1 LETVLSLVIPTRN
14 EAENVGKV
22 VERVAEAL
30 EDIPYELLFADD
42 SDDDTPQRIAQ
53 LAETDSHVRL
63 VRRPEETG
71 HVDTL
76 PATIVAALRQASG
89 SYIGVLDADLSHPPE
104 LLPKLLAVAKEAD
117 LVVASRFLPVGGQ
130 KDQRGGSTALSAQAG
145 KSIARALFRRARAC
159 TDPLSGFFVFRREVI
174 QRVKLRPRDT
184 HLLLEIL
191 VRGRW
196 SRLAEVPYHVADS
209 QRMPE
214 KASSNAGMA
223 YARQLR
229 TLVFQGEWGRGP
241 VQYLPADE
249 AGRGVALDAASA
261 GAGAATAEDNQ
272 IPATPAIPWRQI
284 AMQATALWL
293 VSRVMLGLLTY
304 YSALFQA
311 SLANPNQNS
320 VPRTNPVI
328 TPDLLLGRWLQ
339 WDGTYY
345 VNIARV
351 GYAQTSWTAFFPF
364 YPFLTH
370 LLAIPLGP
378 GSELLSAMIISNLA
392 TLVAFIG
399 LGCLVALEGG
409 TGRAISQTILVLTAY
424 PLAFF
429 LAAPYTEGLFL
440 AGAVWA
446 LYAARRGWWTLGIV
460 CTLLGG
466 LCRPTGVILVLPLL
480 YEFGRQH
487 LWWQRLIA
495 GVRQRDWTWLRQLPR
510 EHPWRQL
517 LTVLGIGAAVP
528 VGFGVF
534 AAVCAQRFGD
544 PLLFIKVHDQWDR
557 VQLPIWT
564 ALVRGAEW
572 QGAILFLHQGFWSY
586 ENARNLVDFAPVVIM
601 ALLTLVSVR
610 RMPFSFTLYMLG
622 LLYISIDP
630 AVRIGQN
637 TVEYDSA
644 GRFLLLSVPVFLLL
658 GRWSARY
665 AWLEM
670 LLVGGGFLLQAAFA
684 SYYLAGGWM
693 I

>member
-1 LETVLSLVIPTRN
+1 METVLSLVVPTHN
-14 EAENVGKV
+14 EAEGV
-22 VERVAEAL
+22 VTLAERVAAAL
-30 EDIPYELLFADD
+30 EDIPYELIFADD
-42 SDDDTPQRIAQ
+42 SDDETPQRVMQ
-53 LAETDSHVRL
+53 LAEADARVRL
-63 VRRPEETG
+63 VRRPEG
-71 HVDTL
+71 GGRADGL
-76 PATIVAALRQASG
+76 ASAIVAAMRQSSG
-89 SYIGVLDADLSHPPE
+89 EYIGVLDADLQHPPE
-104 LLPKLLAVAKEAD
+104 LLPKLLVVAKEAD
-117 LVVASRFLPVGGQ
+117 VVVASRFLPVGDR
-130 KDQRGGSTALSAQAG
+130 KDQRGASPTLAAQAG
-145 KSIARALFRRARAC
+145 RTLARTLFRRVRAC
-159 TDPLSGFFVFRREVI
+159 TDPLSGFFVFRRDVL
-174 QRVKLRPRDT
+174 QRVKLRPKDT
-184 HLLLEIL
+184 HLLLEVL

-196 SRLAEVPYHVADS
+196 SRLAEVPYYATDP
-209 QRMPE
+209 QRNPE
-214 KASSNAGMA
+214 KAHGNQGMA

-229 TLVFQGEWGRGP
+229 ALVFQGEWGRGP
-241 VQYLPADE
+241 VQYVHAGE
-249 AGRGVALDAASA
+249 AASSVALDAASA
-261 GAGAATAEDNQ
+261 SATAEAEQ
-272 IPATPAIPWRQI
+272 TPVIPAVPWRQI
-284 AMQATALWL
+284 AAQATVLWL
-293 VSRVMLGLLTY
+293 VSRVMLALLTY

-370 LLAIPLGP
+370 LLATLLGP
-378 GSELLSAMIISNLA
+378 RSELLAAMVISNLA
-392 TLVAFIG
+392 TLVASIG

-409 TGRAISQTILVLTAY
+409 TRRDISQTILVLTAY

-440 AGAVWA
+440 ACAVWA
-446 LYAARRGWWTLGIV
+446 LYAARRGWWALGIV
-460 CTLLGG
+460 CTLLGA
-466 LCRPTGVILVLPLL
+466 LSRPTGVILLLPLL

-487 LWWQRLIA
+487 SWWQRLIA
-495 GVRQRDWTWLRQLPR
+495 GVRQRDWSWLSQLPR
-510 EHPWRQL
+510 ERPWRQT

-528 VGFGVF
+528 VAFGVF
-534 AAVCAQRFGD
+534 AALCAERFGD

-557 VQLPIWT
+557 IQLPIWT
-564 ALVRGAEW
+564 TLIRGAEW

-601 ALLTLVSVR
+601 GVITLCSVR

-684 SYYLAGGWM
+684 SYYLAGGWL